1 MKNNTKLSNC
11 LIKLIK
17 WVTFFVVQDSNSIWD
32 YEWFDLSNSFYRKL
46 KVVIK
51 EEKRRRKRLWRRKM
65 EKRKRGKRAMV
76 HYNILKKRT
85 LGERCLGRL
94 GYRYWRPADEPD
106 SVSLSPSLTIQ
117 NTQIKSNPTSLTPRI
132 SAKNKSTTQL
142 CFP

>member
-1 MKNNTKLSNC
+1 MSD
-11 LIKLIK
+11 
-17 WVTFFVVQDSNSIWD
+17 WFV
-32 YEWFDLSNSFYRKL
+32 YSFYRKL

-51 EEKRRRKRLWRRKM
+51 EEKRRKRLWRRKM

-85 LGERCLGRL
+85 LGERRLGRL

-106 SVSLSPSLTIQ
+106 SVSLSPSLIIQ

-142 CFP
+142 CFPYRLTWPRFMTKSLTSSDPFAKI